1 MSMFLKNKILHITF
15 LLFLPLMN
23 CIAQQ
28 DTISMSS
35 MDERAELFIDL
46 DKTTT
51 KLESVF
57 SEIIYFL
64 NSIGNQD
71 SLNYLD
77 YITNSQKYW
86 EIHSEFECKFIEF
99 ETRNGTQGGLPF
111 YNQCKIEMN
120 NERSEKLSEIL
131 ANLKREFED

>member
-1 MSMFLKNKILHITF
+1 
-15 LLFLPLMN
+15 MN

-28 DTISMSS
+28 DTISRSS
-35 MDERAELFIDL
+35 MDERAELFINL
-46 DKTTT
+46 DKSKT
-51 KLESVF
+51 KLENVF
-57 SEIIYFL
+57 NKIIYFL
-64 NSIGNQD
+64 NSIGNEE

-86 EIHSEFECKFIEF
+86 EKYSEFECKFIEF
-99 ETRNGTQGGLPF
+99 ETRNGAQGGLPF

-131 ANLKREFED
+131 ANLKREFKD

>member
-1 MSMFLKNKILHITF
+1 MFLKNKILHITL

-23 CIAQQ
+23 CIGQQ

-35 MDERAELFIDL
+35 MDERAELFINL
-46 DKTTT
+46 DKSKT
-51 KLESVF
+51 KLENVF

-64 NSIGNQD
+64 NSIGND
-71 SLNYLD
+71 ESLNYLD
-77 YITNSQKYW
+77 YIANSQKYW
-86 EIHSEFECKFIEF
+86 ERYCEFECKFIEF
-99 ETRNGTQGGLPF
+99 ETRNGAQGGLPF

-120 NERSEKLSEIL
+120 NERSQRLSEIL